1 MQDEPDIRPPS
12 ATIAADAMTDDSLDR
27 LIGAIISYP
36 LAGRLPDHVVNGLCY
51 WRVVRRGIVRPAGK
65 D

>member
-1 MQDEPDIRPPS
+1 MSRISDKPP
-12 ATIAADAMTDDSLDR
+12 ATIAADAMTDDNLDS
-27 LIGAIISYP
+27 LIGAIIQYP

-51 WRVVRRGIVRPAGK
+51 WRLVRRGIVKPSYR